1 MAGLY
6 QLTLWLCYFAG
17 AILRQRLL
25 FQGLEQGTDLGGVS
39 VAGEGRGLDLLP
51 TQDTQTPVTHDSVC
65 TWDECAKMECLICLF
80 KLHFGAVY
88 AVEKRF
94 SCDK

>member
-1 MAGLY
+1 MARFY

-39 VAGEGRGLDLLP
+39 VAGEGRGLVLLP
-51 TQDTQTPVTHDSVC
+51 LLVQLKIRRHQSLMTLCVH
-65 TWDECAKMECLICLF
+65 AYM
-80 KLHFGAVY
+80 G
-88 AVEKRF
+88 
-94 SCDK
+94 